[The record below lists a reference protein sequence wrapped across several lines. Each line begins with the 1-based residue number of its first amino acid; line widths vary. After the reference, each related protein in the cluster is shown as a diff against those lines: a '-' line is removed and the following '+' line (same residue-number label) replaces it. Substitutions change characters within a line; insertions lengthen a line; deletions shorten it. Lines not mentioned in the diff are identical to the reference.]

1 VRDTDKRIGDQR
13 PAHHPDHPSP
23 GRAGSVE
30 AVWQSSGERSEWAQ
44 ASGAVGHAVAL
55 HVASTTETR
64 TARNHRYQ
72 WGRSGR
78 LEEIIRT
85 ERIQSFS
92 THWSYLPAVCLSES
106 RDEDITQPAGRAR
119 LAAVG
124 VFRKLSRALE
134 SRATPPP
141 WLLGLTIARSC
152 AKRPTSVAG
161 LA

>member
-1 VRDTDKRIGDQR
+1 M
-13 PAHHPDHPSP
+13 
-23 GRAGSVE
+23 GSGIRRCRTRCCT
-30 AVWQSSGERSEWAQ
+30 SRRGP
-44 ASGAVGHAVAL
+44 
-55 HVASTTETR
+55 TETR
-64 TARNHRYQ
+64 SARNHRYQ

-78 LEEIIRT
+78 LEDIIRT

-141 WLLGLTIARSC
+141 WLLGLAIARSC

-161 LA
+161 LAERPGAHRSEHPVGEMG

>member
-1 VRDTDKRIGDQR
+1 M
-13 PAHHPDHPSP
+13 
-23 GRAGSVE
+23 GSGIRRCRTRCCT
-30 AVWQSSGERSEWAQ
+30 SRRGP
-44 ASGAVGHAVAL
+44 
-55 HVASTTETR
+55 TETR
-64 TARNHRYQ
+64 SARNHRYQ

-134 SRATPPP
+134 SEELSRPVDQDLYATMTSASSSVGRSTSLPLQNVAPARTS
-141 WLLGLTIARSC
+141 GTRCGALTARQ
-152 AKRPTSVAG
+152 RP
-161 LA
+161 